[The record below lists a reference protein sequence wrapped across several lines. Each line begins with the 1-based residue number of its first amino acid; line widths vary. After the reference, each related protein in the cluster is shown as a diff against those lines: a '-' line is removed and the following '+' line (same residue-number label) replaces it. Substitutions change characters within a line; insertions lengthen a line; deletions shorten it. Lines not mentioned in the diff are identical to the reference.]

1 MESNYI
7 TLQIQIIT
15 MFKIVQNQ
23 VKLLRD
29 PGVRFGDEIPRT
41 DPTNI
46 YITLNY
52 FVDTDKQFNLQ
63 LIQKPP

>member
-1 MESNYI
+1 
-7 TLQIQIIT
+7 